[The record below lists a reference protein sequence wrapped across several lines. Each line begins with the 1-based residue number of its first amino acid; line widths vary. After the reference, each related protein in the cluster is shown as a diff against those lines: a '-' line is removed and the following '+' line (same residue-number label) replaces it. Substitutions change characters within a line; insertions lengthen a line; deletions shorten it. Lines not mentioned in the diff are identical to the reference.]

1 MEVIIN
7 QEQEIIRETIQKFVA
22 RECLRDV
29 VRKQD
34 ESREFPADLYQNFSA
49 MGFCGL
55 TIPEAYGGG
64 GPNTL
69 GAVLVVEEI
78 ATMYPALSAAFIASA
93 FCGGN
98 IISTL
103 GSQQQKE
110 RFLPKLV
117 EGSLMFAYALKECD
131 DSYDN
136 SQVKTRATK
145 SGKGFLINGTKT
157 GVRLAS
163 RADYFI
169 VLACNEPGENPVS
182 GLTLFVV
189 NAKDKGIT
197 IHQQEKVGFDS
208 MSLCR
213 VTFGDLALTAAD
225 ILGGPD
231 MLNRGNEMYSTI
243 INSEHLEVAGTA
255 IGLAQGA
262 YSYAVQYAKE
272 RVQFGKQ
279 IVNFGAVRHLL
290 VEMAIKIKSARL
302 LTYEAAWLQDQGK
315 NYSTEVAIARV
326 TAIDAAHTA
335 ALNCVQVLGG
345 YGYANE
351 YDAQRYLRDAL
362 VLLTGGETIE
372 VIKTSIGEMLNL
384 QA

>member
-1 MEVIIN
+1 MEFIIN
-7 QEQEIIRETIQKFVA
+7 QEQEIIRDTIKKFVA
-22 RECLRDV
+22 NECLREA

-34 ESREFPADLYQNFSA
+34 ESGEFPANLYQKFSE

-64 GPNTL
+64 GPNIL

-78 ATMYPALSAAFIASA
+78 ATMYPALAAAFIASA

-103 GSQQQKE
+103 GSPQQKQ
-110 RFLPKLV
+110 RFLPELV
-117 EGSLMFAYALKECD
+117 PGSLLFAYALKEYD
-131 DSYDN
+131 DSYGN
-136 SQVKTRATK
+136 SLVKTQATK
-145 SGKGFLINGTKT
+145 AGDGFLLSGTKAS
-157 GVRLAS
+157 VRLAD
-163 RADYFI
+163 RADYLI
-169 VLACNEPGENPVS
+169 TLASTEPKGNPVS

-189 NAKDKGIT
+189 NAQDKGIT
-197 IHQQEKVGFDS
+197 IHPVEKVGFDS

-213 VTFGDLALTAAD
+213 VAFKDVAVTAAD
-225 ILGGPD
+225 ILGGPG
-231 MLNRGNEMYSTI
+231 MLNRGQEMSSAI
-243 INSEHLEVAGTA
+243 VESEHLEVAGTA

-262 YSYAVQYAKE
+262 YSYATQYAKE
-272 RVQFGKQ
+272 RIQFGKP
-279 IVNFGAVRHLL
+279 IVNFGAVRNLL

-302 LTYEAAWLQDQGK
+302 LTYEAAWLQDQCK
-315 NYSTEVAIARV
+315 RFSTEATMARIN
-326 TAIDAAHTA
+326 AIDAAHTA

-372 VIKTSIGEMLNL
+372 ILKTSIGEMLDL
-384 QA
+384 QV